1 MRALRQILAW
11 LGLIVMVVSFGWVE
25 MIPPTARF
33 EVTGKRTLG
42 FPVVVLDAGHGGQD
56 SGAMCGNVAEKDLTL
71 DVAQRLDRQLQS
83 KGIGTVLTRVGDSYL
98 SLAQRASLTNR
109 IDHCLFVS
117 IHFNEGPK
125 GEPHG
130 IETYYAQHQVTAP
143 TPFVPWLPFLQR
155 ASLPAPNVQSQSLA
169 GFIQDSLVN
178 ATQAVN
184 RGTKAEQFYVIAN
197 VRHPAVL
204 VEGGFLSNAEEI
216 GKLNDA
222 NYRERLA
229 SAICDGIVRY
239 CELSQAQ
246 TPQQPAPSGVPA
258 GTE

>member
-1 MRALRQILAW
+1 MA
-11 LGLIVMVVSFGWVE
+11 VSFVWLE
-25 MIPPTARF
+25 TLPPLPRSQVATTASR
-33 EVTGKRTLG
+33 G
-42 FPVVVLDAGHGGQD
+42 FPVVVLDPGHGGQD
-56 SGAMCGNVAEKDLTL
+56 SGAMCGNIAEKDLTL
-71 DVAQRLDRQLQS
+71 DVAQRVDRQLQS
-83 KGIGTVLTRVGDSYL
+83 KGVGTVLTRATDNYL
-98 SLAQRASLTNR
+98 SLAQRAALTNSIR
-109 IDHCLFVS
+109 ECVFVS

-143 TPFVPWLPFLQR
+143 TPVVAWLPFLQR

-169 GFIQDSLVN
+169 GFIQDSLVT

-204 VEGGFLSNAEEI
+204 VEGGFLSNADEI
-216 GKLNDA
+216 AKLNDA

-229 SAICDGIVRY
+229 GAICDGIVRY
-239 CELSQAQ
+239 CEMSQQ
-246 TPQQPAPSGVPA
+246 HPPQVAAGGSV